1 MIRLVPPPQS
11 LAGKDAVDRPV
22 ALVVALA
29 AERRALLDGLTSPRE
44 RRLGRLR
51 LVLGACA
58 DQAVVLVQAGIG
70 AARARSALQAAARE
84 FPFCAAWSLGFAGG
98 LEDGLTA
105 GDLICPAVV
114 LLDDG
119 RQGQAFAASPTQ
131 AAICAALGGA
141 HPGPLLTVETPLCT
155 EPAKRAARERTGAA
169 AVDME
174 AAGVAAAA
182 RDLQIPWLAIKAVV
196 DAVREPLPEFLTGCT
211 MPTGDLRWRGLL
223 GSLFI
228 GERRRVLRRLRRAA
242 GHSGRS
248 LTRSLD
254 AALRIGLS

>member
-1 MIRLVPPPQS
+1 M
-11 LAGKDAVDRPV
+11 DRPV

-29 AERRALLDGLTSPRE
+29 AERRALLEGLTAPRD
-44 RRLGRLR
+44 RRLGSLR
-51 LVLGACA
+51 LVLGAFA
-58 DQAVVLVQAGIG
+58 DQTVVLIQAGIG
-70 AARARSALQAAARE
+70 ADRARSALQTAARE
-84 FPFCAAWSLGFAGG
+84 FSFRAAWSLGFAGG
-98 LEDGLTA
+98 LEEGLAA

-131 AAICAALGGA
+131 AAIGAALGSA
-141 HPGPLLTVETPLCT
+141 HPGPLLTAQTPLRT
-155 EPAKRAARERTGAA
+155 EQAKRAARERTGAA

-196 DAVREPLPEFLTGCT
+196 DGVREPLPEFLTGCT
-211 MPTGDLRWRGLL
+211 LPSGDLRWRGLL

-228 GERRRVLRRLRRAA
+228 GERRQVLRRLRRAA
-242 GHSGRS
+242 GQSGIN

-254 AALRIGLS
+254 VALRIGLP